1 MHSGP
6 PATRPPR
13 QTRQPLPGRQ
23 AKRAHTK
30 AQRMK
35 PPRFE
40 GCEGRGT
47 PVKGPSKVEISVSG
61 LDFTIAVVAHSPR
74 IG

>member
-6 PATRPPR
+6 PATITPR
-13 QTRQPLPGRQ
+13 QARQPLPGRQ

-30 AQRMK
+30 ARSLK
-35 PPRFE
+35 PARIK

-47 PVKGPSKVEISVSG
+47 RVKGPSKAVSSATG
-61 LDFTIAVVAHSPR
+61 IDFPIAVVAHSPR